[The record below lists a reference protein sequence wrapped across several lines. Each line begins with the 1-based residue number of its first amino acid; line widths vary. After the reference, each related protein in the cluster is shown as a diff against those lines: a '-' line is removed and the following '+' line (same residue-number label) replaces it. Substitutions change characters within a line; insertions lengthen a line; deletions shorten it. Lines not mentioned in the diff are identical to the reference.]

1 MVKETGC
8 GYKGQEL
15 AKSRHQNTKVQEEIL
30 LGVGREHVLEGCRHK
45 GHPNMVTY
53 SPFQSWGLI

>member
-1 MVKETGC
+1 MVTETGC

-45 GHPNMVTY
+45 SHPNMVT
-53 SPFQSWGLI
+53 